1 MEEKTPSLTNQE
13 LKDLVAGLA
22 VRQVETDRILQ
33 ETDRILQDNSK
44 QLRDLG
50 RQLGGLGEK
59 WGGFTEGLA
68 LPSMTKILKQ
78 RFGVSFVAPRVRAFR
93 DGRAM
98 EVDVLAYSNSDSNA
112 VYVVEVKS
120 HLREE
125 GLQQMLKI
133 LRDFRIFYPQFQDK
147 TLFGI
152 LAAVDAP
159 LELQER
165 VLREG
170 IYLANI
176 HDGVFEIRVPDD
188 FEPRAF

>member
-1 MEEKTPSLTNQE
+1 MEKKMPSPIESAVLLAEIDRLHQE
-13 LKDLVAGLA
+13 SQ
-22 VRQVETDRILQ
+22 RQIE
-33 ETDRILQDNSK
+33 ENW
-44 QLRDLG
+44 
-50 RQLGGLGEK
+50 RQINRLGEK

-147 TLFGI
+147 TLYGI

-165 VLREG
+165 ILREG

-188 FEPRAF
+188 FKPRAF

>member
-1 MEEKTPSLTNQE
+1 MAEKTPSLSNQE

-22 VRQVETDRILQ
+22 ASQG
-33 ETDRILQDNSK
+33 ETDRILQDNARQLQDNAK
-44 QLRDLG
+44 QLQELG
-50 RQLGGLGEK
+50 RQIGGLGEK

-78 RFGVSFVAPRVRAFR
+78 RFGATFVSPRAKAFR
-93 DGRAM
+93 DGRTM
-98 EVDVLAYSNSDSNA
+98 EVDVLAYSNSGSDE

-125 GLQQMLKI
+125 GLQQTLQILK
-133 LRDFRIFYPQFQDK
+133 DFRFFYPQFADK
-147 TLFGI
+147 KLYGI
-152 LAAVDAP
+152 LASVDAP
-159 LELQER
+159 QNVQER

-188 FEPRAF
+188 FKPHAF